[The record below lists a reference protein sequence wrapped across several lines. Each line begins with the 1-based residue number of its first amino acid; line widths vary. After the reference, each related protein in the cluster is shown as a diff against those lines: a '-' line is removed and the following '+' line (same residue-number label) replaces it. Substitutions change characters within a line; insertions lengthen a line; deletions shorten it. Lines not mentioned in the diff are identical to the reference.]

1 MPTVTELAAL
11 YFDVNEVEA
20 AMYLLGAAQGGLE
33 CVLDREL
40 CANELMYQG
49 PMLKLKEC
57 QENTEWLKL
66 CSDRVAE
73 ITVKKQAQL
82 IIPVQ
87 KKKINIKEENHLK
100 EEKMVVIQPEDKNR
114 QDALMQS
121 KEKQREQA
129 FSADDLTSSSESSD
143 SNPESKEENNKK
155 SDEEMGNQ
163 S

>member
-1 MPTVTELAAL
+1 MLKVKKKRMIFSAMETYFNQAFEAFFVQTNGLEPMPTVTELAAL

-40 CANELMYQG
+40 CVNELMYHG

-66 CSDRVAE
+66 CSERVAE
-73 ITVKKQAQL
+73 IRVKKQAQL

-100 EEKMVVIQPEDKNR
+100 EEKMVVI
-114 QDALMQS
+114 
-121 KEKQREQA
+121 
-129 FSADDLTSSSESSD
+129 
-143 SNPESKEENNKK
+143 
-155 SDEEMGNQ
+155 
-163 S
+163 

>member
-1 MPTVTELAAL
+1 MIFSAMETYFNQAFEAFFVQTNGLEPMPTVTELAAL

-40 CANELMYQG
+40 CVNELMYHG

-66 CSDRVAE
+66 CSERVAE
-73 ITVKKQAQL
+73 IRVKKQAQL

-100 EEKMVVIQPEDKNR
+100 EEKMVVI
-114 QDALMQS
+114 
-121 KEKQREQA
+121 
-129 FSADDLTSSSESSD
+129 
-143 SNPESKEENNKK
+143 
-155 SDEEMGNQ
+155 
-163 S
+163 